1 VSVEDTVRLF
11 NYYDKDRS
19 GSLSYAE
26 FMKLLQNSVAIDYR
40 PMVVGEDT
48 AVTVA
53 GGYDGDL

>member
-1 VSVEDTVRLF
+1 MRLF

-48 AVTVA
+48 AVTVS